1 MVQAEGLEE
10 VFECLYPGATAYSW
24 ALNGT
29 FQSVFPLGVR
39 IAIGASSTP
48 ASLTIPAIPE
58 YNNTV
63 IQCRA
68 VIVVE
73 TSPVFVLSDNAT
85 LTVYGES
92 VILLIHK

>member
-1 MVQAEGLEE
+1 MSVVQAEGLEE

-29 FQSVFPLGVR
+29 FQSVFPPGVR
-39 IAIGASSTP
+39 IGASSTP